1 MDFEPLRAY
10 TWALLL
16 GLFVP
21 LSWILDLL
29 LGPGVIVFAVAGLA
43 IVPLAWFLG
52 LATEELGKHAGP
64 GVGGL
69 LNATFGNA
77 TELIIA
83 VFALSRGLTE
93 VVKASLTGSIVGNL
107 LLVLGLSML
116 AGGVKYK
123 TQHFS
128 REASG
133 IQITMLV
140 VAVIGLVMPAL
151 YVLSTGT
158 RSGVALEEMSLGI
171 AGILLLAYVFGLLFS
186 LRTHRDIFNP
196 VTEVSEKPRW
206 EKRFALSVLVA
217 STVLVAVESEILV
230 GSLETA
236 RQSLGLTELFVGV
249 IIVAIVGNAAE
260 HGSAILMAWR
270 NKMELSVA
278 VATTSTT
285 QVALFVAPIL
295 VFVSL
300 LTAKVM
306 TLDFEI
312 FELAS
317 LVLATAVVA
326 AVVSDGRSNWYEGA
340 LLVMVYA
347 VVAVAFLFHPP
358 SA

>member
-1 MDFEPLRAY
+1 
-10 TWALLL
+10 
-16 GLFVP
+16 
-21 LSWILDLL
+21 
-29 LGPGVIVFAVAGLA
+29 
-43 IVPLAWFLG
+43 
-52 LATEELGKHAGP
+52 
-64 GVGGL
+64 
-69 LNATFGNA
+69 
-77 TELIIA
+77 
-83 VFALSRGLTE
+83 
-93 VVKASLTGSIVGNL
+93 
-107 LLVLGLSML
+107 
-116 AGGVKYK
+116 
-123 TQHFS
+123 
-128 REASG
+128 
-133 IQITMLV
+133 
-140 VAVIGLVMPAL
+140 VIGLVMPAL
-151 YVLSTGT
+151 YVLSTGI

-171 AGILLLAYVFGLLFS
+171 AGILLLAYVFGLFFS

-196 VTEVSEKPRW
+196 VTEVAEKPRW

-217 STVLVAVESEILV
+217 STILVAVESEILV
-230 GSLETA
+230 GSLEIA
-236 RQSLGLTELFVGV
+236 RESLGLTDLFVGV

-300 LTAKVM
+300 LTAQVM

-358 SA
+358 